1 MGRQDVLA
9 FLRDKVIYL
18 TVLVLLI
25 LLILVMY
32 VFQAGLMDVES
43 AKVYL
48 QALTAI
54 ATLALLY
61 YAYFNVASKQEE
73 DVAHLELAVRPIFI
87 WEIEAAGSGAQLVY
101 KTIKHPLYDFK
112 AVLGLGGREMV
123 LEERHL
129 DVSDSNPNAV
139 RSVDVAKFISL
150 GLGGGKSSLL
160 DVKFSYHSEVGGR
173 YQFDFT
179 KEVVA
184 KQKGFLFQHRKIVS
198 AKYPWRKE
206 IVKFED

>member
-1 MGRQDVLA
+1 MGKPDFLA
-9 FLRDKVIYL
+9 FIRDKVIYL
-18 TVLVLLI
+18 TVLVLLL

-32 VFQAGLMDVES
+32 VFAIGIMDVES

-73 DVAHLELAVRPIFI
+73 DVAHLELAVRPIFV
-87 WEIEAAGSGAQLVY
+87 WELEAVNSGAKLVY
-101 KTIKHPLYDFK
+101 KTIKHPIYDFK
-112 AVLGLGGREMV
+112 AVLSLGGKEMV
-123 LEERHL
+123 IEERHL
-129 DVSDSNPNAV
+129 DVSEANPGAV
-139 RSVDVAKFISL
+139 RVVDMAQFISN
-150 GLGGGKSSLL
+150 GLGAGKSSLL

-179 KEVVA
+179 KEVVR
-184 KQKGFLFQHRKIVS
+184 KGKGLLFQHRKIVS
-198 AKYPWRKE
+198 AKYPWRKDV
-206 IVKFED
+206 VKFED

>member
-1 MGRQDVLA
+1 MDRPDVLA
-9 FLRDKVIYL
+9 YFRDKVIYL

-32 VFQAGLMDVES
+32 VFAAGRMDVES

-73 DVAHLELAVRPIFI
+73 DVAHLELAVRPIFV
-87 WEIEAAGSGAQLVY
+87 WEIEAVNSGARLVY

-112 AVLGLGGREMV
+112 AVLALGGKEMAI
-123 LEERHL
+123 EERHL
-129 DVSDSNPNAV
+129 DVSENNPNTV
-139 RSVDVAKFISL
+139 RSVDVAKFISG
-150 GLGGGKSSLL
+150 GLRSGKSSLL

-179 KEVVA
+179 KEVVL
-184 KQKGFLFQHRKIVS
+184 KGNGFLFQHRKIVS
-198 AKYPWRKE
+198 AKYPWRKDV
-206 IVKFED
+206 VKFED

>member
-1 MGRQDVLA
+1 MDRLEVLA

-18 TVLVLLI
+18 TVLVLLM

-32 VFQAGLMDVES
+32 VFQAGYMDVES

-73 DVAHLELAVRPIFI
+73 DVAHLELAVRPIFV
-87 WEIEAAGSGAQLVY
+87 WELEAANSGARLVY
-101 KTIKHPLYDFK
+101 KTLKHPLYDFK
-112 AVLGLGGREMV
+112 AVLGLGGKEMV

-129 DVSDSNPNAV
+129 DVSDNNPNAA
-139 RSVDVAKFISL
+139 RSVDVAQFISS
-150 GLGGGKSSLL
+150 GLRSGKSSLL
-160 DVKFSYHSEVGGR
+160 DVRFSYHSEVGGR
-173 YQFDFT
+173 YMFDFT
-179 KEVVA
+179 KEVLRRG
-184 KQKGFLFQHRKIVS
+184 KGFLFQHRKIVS
-198 AKYPWRKE
+198 AKYPWRKDM
-206 IVKFED
+206 VRFED

>member
-1 MGRQDVLA
+1 MDRPDVLA

-32 VFQAGLMDVES
+32 VFQAGHMDVES

-61 YAYFNVASKQEE
+61 YAYFNVASRQEE
-73 DVAHLELAVRPIFI
+73 DVAQLELAVRPIFV
-87 WEIEAAGSGAQLVY
+87 WEIEAVKSGAQLVY
-101 KTIKHPLYDFK
+101 KTMKHPLYDFK
-112 AVLGLGGREMV
+112 AVLGLGGNEMV
-123 LEERHL
+123 IEERHL
-129 DVSDSNPNAV
+129 DVSENNPNAV
-139 RSVDVAKFISL
+139 RSINVAQFISS
-150 GLGGGKSSLL
+150 GLRSGKPSLL

-173 YQFDFT
+173 YLFDFT

-184 KQKGFLFQHRKIVS
+184 KRKGFLFQHRKIVS
-198 AKYPWRKE
+198 AKYPWRKDV
-206 IVKFED
+206 VKFED